1 VAPVL
6 WRPRSDRP
14 PYERGAGLV
23 AVRAIFV
30 SACAVLA
37 KLTGTGDSA
46 RRVAVGGSRELLA
59 RIDELV
65 RVGVSKFVLD
75 RSRSATST

>member
-1 VAPVL
+1 
-6 WRPRSDRP
+6 
-14 PYERGAGLV
+14 
-23 AVRAIFV
+23 V

-46 RRVAVGGSRELLA
+46 RRVAVGGAREILA
-59 RIDELV
+59 RIDEFV
-65 RVGVSKFVLD
+65 RVGVSKFVLS